1 MDSLD
6 KEIAR
11 HERRRKRFEEEGL
24 TPDEAYDLAD
34 KLFDRDR
41 DEFDDRRLCFE
52 CTNYKDKEKLCT
64 KLVDNLGKQQRPL
77 RFILQRC
84 DWFDLRS
91 SK

>member
-1 MDSLD
+1 MDLLD

-11 HERRRKRFEEEGL
+11 HEKRRARFEEEGL

-34 KLFDRDR
+34 KLFERDR

-52 CTNYKDKEKLCT
+52 CTNYNDKAKTCS
-64 KLVDNLGKQQRPL
+64 KIVDKLGKQQRPL

-84 DWFDLRS
+84 DWFNLRG
-91 SK
+91 KK